1 MKIPLATWALLPL
14 FALADSP
21 PLVETIR
28 PMLDVTIVTNDG
40 PAAKGFYEEIVGLKP
55 LGTAT
60 IANGAQLMRYQA
72 GSATLRIVTPKS
84 PVPKH
89 TEAMDK
95 AIGIRG
101 LALYLP
107 EASEDFAKRLA
118 SHGRPEPNWI
128 TAKTGTKLARLTDP
142 DGNWLELI
150 FMGNPVGSPVGNA
163 EPRNQMGIILMVA
176 DEARSR
182 EFYGKTLG
190 LKETPPH
197 GKVETGLLYAYASGG
212 STILVKGIGKD
223 APNHAGKIT
232 EAVGYRGI
240 TFYVSDVDSLEGK
253 LKDRGVKIAVAPFDH
268 AGMRGMYALDPDGNW
283 LEFLSPA
290 KTAAATKQQ

>member
-1 MKIPLATWALLPL
+1 MKISLATWALLPL

-21 PLVETIR
+21 PLVETTR
-28 PMLDVTIVTNDG
+28 PMLDVTMVTNDG
-40 PAAKGFYEEIVGLKP
+40 AAAKMFYEEIVGLKP

-84 PVPKH
+84 PVAKYS
-89 TEAMDK
+89 EAMDK

-107 EASEDFAKRLA
+107 EGSEGFAKRLA
-118 SHGRPEPNWI
+118 SHGRPEPKWI
-128 TAKTGTKLARLTDP
+128 TAKTGIKLARLTDP

-150 FMGNPVGSPVGNA
+150 FTGKPLGDA

-212 STILVKGIGKD
+212 STILVKGIAKD

-240 TFYVSDVDSLEGK
+240 TFYVSDVDSLVGK
-253 LKDRGVKIAVAPFDH
+253 LQDRGVKIAVAPFDH

-283 LEFLSPA
+283 LEFLSTP
-290 KTAAATKQQ
+290 KTVAVLKQQ

>member
-1 MKIPLATWALLPL
+1 MKISRAMWALLPL

-21 PLVETIR
+21 PLVETTK
-28 PMLDVTIVTNDG
+28 PMLDVTMVTNDG
-40 PAAKGFYEEIVGLKP
+40 PAAKAFYEEIVGLKP

-60 IANGAQLMRYQA
+60 IANGAHLMRYQA

-84 PVPKH
+84 PVAKH
-89 TEAMDK
+89 TEPMDK

-118 SHGRPEPNWI
+118 THDRPEPNWI
-128 TAKTGTKLARLTDP
+128 TAKTGIKLARLTDP

-150 FMGNPVGSPVGNA
+150 FLGKPAGSADAPN
-163 EPRNQMGIILMVA
+163 RMGIILMVA

-212 STILVKGIGKD
+212 STILVRGIGKD

-283 LEFLSPA
+283 LEFLSST
-290 KTAAATKQQ
+290 KTGVATKQQ

>member
-1 MKIPLATWALLPL
+1 
-14 FALADSP
+14 
-21 PLVETIR
+21 
-28 PMLDVTIVTNDG
+28 
-40 PAAKGFYEEIVGLKP
+40 
-55 LGTAT
+55 
-60 IANGAQLMRYQA
+60 MRYQA

-84 PVPKH
+84 PVAKH
-89 TEAMDK
+89 TEVMDK

-118 SHGRPEPNWI
+118 SHGRPEPKWI
-128 TAKTGTKLARLTDP
+128 TAKTGIKLARLTDP

-150 FMGNPVGSPVGNA
+150 FVGKPLGKPMGLGKPEGNA
-163 EPRNQMGIILMVA
+163 DPPNQMGIILMVA

-240 TFYVSDVDSLEGK
+240 TFYVSDVDSLVGK
-253 LKDRGVKIAVAPFDH
+253 LQDRGVKVAVAPFDH

-283 LEFLSPA
+283 LEFLSTP
-290 KTAAATKQQ
+290 KTAAVLKQQ